1 MNMHDDRYL
10 FDREGIYVDYCQTVE
25 KLMKNLFKSFLLS
38 GESNFALSN

>member
-25 KLMKNLFKSFLLS
+25 KLMKNLLKVSYCLERAILH
-38 GESNFALSN
+38 